1 LASATRR
8 DEMAMAGEKKL
19 LYTYILVVDMISYQE
34 TGGGRRRQW
43 IAGRPALKRIR
54 PFV

>member
-1 LASATRR
+1 
-8 DEMAMAGEKKL
+8 MAMAGEKKL
-19 LYTYILVVDMISYQE
+19 HYAYILVVGMISCQE
-34 TGGGRRRQW
+34 IGGGRRRQW